1 MTGKKSVL
9 LTIIFL
15 PLLAGTLL
23 TGWSGAFPTATHRAR
38 TAWLAAAVTAA
49 SLGLLLLQA
58 PTIMSGKEVHAFTAW
73 VPEIGLN
80 LGLRL
85 DGLSFMFALLITS
98 IGLLIILYAHHYL
111 GDDDPA
117 GKFFSTLM
125 LFMAAMLG
133 IVLSDNLLLLMV
145 FWELTSISS
154 FLLVGYW
161 KHRADAR
168 DGARMALAITGGGG
182 LAMLGGFV
190 LLGQIAGTYEIS
202 QMLDK
207 ASLIQADARYPA
219 ALILILVGCF
229 SKSAQFP
236 FHFWLP
242 QAMAAPTPV
251 SAYLHSAT
259 MVKAGIFLLARLTPV
274 VGGTELFTTMVAGAG
289 LVTVV
294 FAAFVALFKHD
305 IKGLLA
311 YSTISHLGLITFL
324 IGLGSP
330 LAAVAAI
337 FHILNHA
344 TFKAALF
351 MTAGIVDHETGTRDL
366 RQLGGLWRLMPWT
379 AMLAGT
385 AAAAMAGVPLFN
397 GFLSKEMFLTEAVT
411 FAQVGGWRWVVPAL
425 ATIAALCSVAYSVRL
440 IHDLF
445 FNGPPRAMPNPHPHE
460 PSLGMKAPVAL
471 LAVLCVVVGVL
482 PALTLGPLVLV
493 ASTAMLGKAP
503 PEFNFAI
510 WHGANLPLMLSLLAL
525 GGGVGLYFAL
535 ARGGRLHRLSSEH
548 WFGPLTGP
556 NVFTHAMDRLFG
568 SAGRITAMLEI
579 GSLQRYIAWML
590 MTTVVMAVAPMVYGE
605 APGTGSRALLPVSFP
620 ALVLW
625 GLLLVACVWL
635 AVRHHD
641 RIQSVVVTGV
651 IGLVTALSFVSFS
664 APDLALTQLTVE
676 IVSTVLLLMGLAL
689 LPRHTPHESS
699 SARRLRDISLALA
712 GGAGMA
718 WLAWVMLTRD
728 HDSIAWYFLNQS
740 AIAGG
745 GTNVVNV
752 ILVDFRGY
760 DTFGEITVLGIAAI
774 GVLALMDGM
783 RTRRPAMDDAGRP
796 WTFAAQPLMLRVA
809 ARLVLPLALVV
820 TLYIFMR
827 GHNMP
832 GGGFIAGLITAV
844 ALVLQYMAMGQP
856 RAEVL
861 LRADG
866 GRRFV
871 RWIGIGLGIA
881 GLTGA
886 GAFLLGEPFLT
897 SAHGHPFV
905 PILGELP
912 LATAALF
919 DLGVYITVVGA
930 TLLTLSTLGAV
941 TRETG
946 TARPGQN
953 DKGVQP

>member
-1 MTGKKSVL
+1 ML
-9 LTIIFL
+9 LTVIFL

-23 TGWSGAFPTATHRAR
+23 TAWSGAHESATCRAR
-38 TAWLAAAVTAA
+38 TAGLAALVTAI
-49 SLGLLLLQA
+49 SLGLLLWLAPGVISGSVLQEWA
-58 PTIMSGKEVHAFTAW
+58 PW

-85 DGLSFMFALLITS
+85 DGLSLMFALLITGM
-98 IGLLIILYAHHYL
+98 GLLVILYAHSYL
-111 GDDDPA
+111 GPEDPV

-168 DGARMALAITGGGG
+168 AGARMALAITGGGG

-202 QMLDK
+202 QMLEK
-207 ASLIQADARYPA
+207 AGAIQADPRYPA
-219 ALILILVGCF
+219 ALALVLVGCF

-236 FHFWLP
+236 LHFWLP

-274 VGGTELFTTMVAGAG
+274 LGGTELFTLVVAGVG
-289 LVTVV
+289 LITVV
-294 FAAFVALFKHD
+294 FAAFIALFKHD

-366 RQLGGLWRLMPWT
+366 RLLGGLWRMMPWT
-379 AMLAGT
+379 ATLAGT
-385 AAAAMAGVPLFN
+385 AAAAMAGVPFFN
-397 GFLSKEMFLTEAVT
+397 GFVSKEMFLTEALA
-411 FAQVGGWRWVVPAL
+411 FAQAGGWRWCVPLL
-425 ATIAALCSVAYSVRL
+425 ATFAALCSVAYSVRL

-445 FNGPPRAMPNPHPHE
+445 FNGPPRNLPNPQPHE
-460 PSLGMKAPVAL
+460 PPLAMKAPVFI
-471 LAVLCVVVGVL
+471 LAALCVLVGVL
-482 PALTLGPLVLV
+482 PALTVGPLVLA
-493 ASTAMLGKAP
+493 ASTAMLGTAP
-503 PEFNFAI
+503 PEFHLAI
-510 WHGANLPLMLSLLAL
+510 WHGFNLPLLMGGLAL
-525 GGGVGLYFAL
+525 AGGCGLYFAL
-535 ARGGRLHRLSSEH
+535 ARSARLHDLLSEN
-548 WFGPLTGP
+548 WFGTFSGQHLFQRG
-556 NVFTHAMDRLFG
+556 MDCLFAG
-568 SAGRITAMLEI
+568 AGRVTALLEI
-579 GSLQRYIAWML
+579 GSLQRYIAWL
-590 MTTVVMAVAPMVYGE
+590 VMATLVVTVGPLVLGGN
-605 APGTGSRALLPVSFP
+605 APGTGARILLPVTLP

-625 GLLLVACVWL
+625 GLLLMACAWL
-635 AVRHHD
+635 VLRHHD
-641 RIQSVVVTGV
+641 RFQSVVVTGV
-651 IGLVTALSFVSFS
+651 VGLVTSLCFVGFS
-664 APDLALTQLTVE
+664 APDLALTQLSVE
-676 IVSTVLLLMGLAL
+676 VVSTVLLLMGLAL
-689 LPRHTPHESS
+689 LPQHTPHESS
-699 SARRLRDISLALA
+699 NARRVRDASLALV

-760 DTFGEITVLGIAAI
+760 DTLGEITVLGIAAI

-783 RTRRPAMDDAGRP
+783 RTRSCLLDSAGRR
-796 WTFAAQPLMLRVA
+796 WTFATQPLLLRVA
-809 ARLVLPLALVV
+809 ARFVLPLALVV
-820 TLYIFMR
+820 TLYIFFR

-844 ALVLQYMAMGQP
+844 ALVLQYMAMGQA
-856 RAEVL
+856 RAEFL
-861 LRADG
+861 LHAGG

-871 RWIGIGLGIA
+871 RWIAIGLGIA
-881 GLTGA
+881 GLTGI
-886 GAFLLGEPFLT
+886 GAFLFGQPFLT

-905 PILGELP
+905 PGLGELP

-919 DLGVYITVVGA
+919 DLGVYITVVGS
-930 TLLTLSTLGAV
+930 TLLTLSILGAV
-941 TRETG
+941 TRETPSANSG
-946 TARPGQN
+946 ADQ
-953 DKGVQP
+953 KGLTQ

>member
-1 MTGKKSVL
+1 VL
-9 LTIIFL
+9 LAIIFL
-15 PLLAGTLL
+15 PLLLGTVL
-23 TGWSGAFPTATHRAR
+23 TTWSGSSPSTHYRAR
-38 TAWLAAAVTAA
+38 TAGLAGVVTAA
-49 SLGLLLLQA
+49 SLGLLLWQA
-58 PTIMSGKEVHAFTAW
+58 AGVIGGEAQLEFVPW

-80 LGLRL
+80 VGLRL
-85 DGLSFMFALLITS
+85 DGLSLMFALLITGM
-98 IGLLIILYAHHYL
+98 GLLVILYAHSYL
-111 GDDDPA
+111 GSKDPV
-117 GKFFSTLM
+117 GKFFGTLM

-133 IVLSDNLLLLMV
+133 IVLSDNLLLLMI

-161 KHRADAR
+161 KHRPDAR
-168 DGARMALAITGGGG
+168 AGARMALAITGGGG
-182 LAMLGGFV
+182 LAMLGGFI

-202 QMLDK
+202 HMLDK
-207 ASLIQADARYPA
+207 AAAIQADPRYPV
-219 ALILILVGCF
+219 ALVLVLVGCF

-259 MVKAGIFLLARLTPV
+259 MVKAGLFLLARLTPV
-274 VGGTELFTTMVAGAG
+274 VGGTELFAILVTGVG
-289 LVTVV
+289 LTTVV

-366 RQLGGLWRLMPWT
+366 RQLGGLWRFMPWT
-379 AMLAGT
+379 ATLAAT
-385 AAAAMAGVPLFN
+385 ATAAMAGVPFFN
-397 GFLSKEMFLTEAVT
+397 GFISKEMFLTQAVA
-411 FAQVGGWRWVVPAL
+411 FAQPGGWRWGVPAL
-425 ATIAALCSVAYSVRL
+425 ATVAALCSVGYSVRL

-445 FNGPPRAMPNPHPHE
+445 FNGPPRNIPNPRPHE
-460 PSLGMKAPVAL
+460 PPMGMKAPVAL
-471 LAVLCVVVGVL
+471 LAAICVIVGVL
-482 PALTLGPLVLV
+482 PALTLGPLVLA

-503 PEFNFAI
+503 PEFHLAL
-510 WHGANLPLMLSLLAL
+510 WHGANLPLLLSGLAL
-525 GGGVGLYFAL
+525 AGGCILYFAL
-535 ARGGRLHRLSSEH
+535 ARGGRLHRVHSEH
-548 WFGPLTGP
+548 WYGPLTG
-556 NVFTHAMDRLFG
+556 VQLFQRVMDRLFAG
-568 SAGRITAMLEI
+568 AGRLTALLEI

-590 MTTVVMAVAPMVYGE
+590 MATLVVAAAPFLGGD
-605 APGTGSRALLPVSFP
+605 APGTGTRTLLPVSLP

-625 GLLLVACVWL
+625 GLLLTACAWL
-635 AVRHHD
+635 ALRHHD
-641 RIQSVVVTGV
+641 RFQSVVVTGV
-651 IGLVTALSFVSFS
+651 VGLVTSLCFVAFS
-664 APDLALTQLTVE
+664 APDLALTQLSVE

-689 LPRHTPHESS
+689 LPRQTPHESS
-699 SARRLRDISLALA
+699 TGRRVRDACLALM
-712 GGAGMA
+712 GGAGIA

-760 DTFGEITVLGIAAI
+760 DTFGEITVLAIAAI
-774 GVLALMDGM
+774 GVLAMMDGM
-783 RTRRPAMDDAGRP
+783 HTRRPNKDEAGRA
-796 WTFAAQPLMLRVA
+796 WVLGGKPLLLRVA

-820 TLYIFMR
+820 ALYIFVR
-827 GHNMP
+827 GHGMP
-832 GGGFIAGLITAV
+832 GGGFIAGLITSV
-844 ALVLQYMAMGQP
+844 ALVLQYMAMGQT
-856 RAEVL
+856 RAEFL
-861 LRADG
+861 LRAQG
-866 GRRFV
+866 GGRFV
-871 RWIGIGLGIA
+871 RWIAIGLGIA
-881 GLTGA
+881 GLTGV
-886 GAFLLGEPFLT
+886 GAFLLGQPFMT
-897 SAHGHPFV
+897 SAHGYPFV
-905 PILGELP
+905 PGLGELP

-941 TRETG
+941 TGNTSV
-946 TARPGQN
+946 RPPRT
-953 DKGVQP
+953 KYKRMRR